1 MTLEEALALPDR
13 DDCRYELDE
22 GALIETPLPLP
33 RHQMVVMNLLYPL
46 ATWAKSSGKGVLF
59 PSDTPFLLQ
68 RSPDTLR
75 GPDIALVSNERVE
88 TTDMDWVFEGA
99 PNLAVEV
106 ASPSDRISALL
117 KKTSQYLEAGAE
129 EVWLIMPASREIH
142 VYRPDESPRILRTGE
157 ILESRLLPGFAL
169 PVAEIFE

>member
-46 ATWAKSSGKGVLF
+46 ATWAKFSGKGVLF

-88 TTDMDWVFEGA
+88 TTDMDWVFVSA

-106 ASPSDRISALL
+106 A
-117 KKTSQYLEAGAE
+117 QYLEAEAD
-129 EVWLIMPASREIH
+129 EVWLIMPAGREIH
-142 VYRPDESPRILRTGE
+142 VCRPEESPRILRTGE
-157 ILESRLLPGFAL
+157 IPESRLLPGFAL
-169 PVAEIFE
+169 PVADIFE